1 MRSLAL
7 RSFHRVSLLILPILL
22 TLPVS
27 AAAAARSVAFEPSS
41 LLAAARELPQGEA
54 LRIAAVPLS
63 IEGKDRL
70 RDLDLERF
78 EIFAPNAKVVV
89 HTESGEKLLPIPAN
103 VYLRGKIAGDPR
115 SRVVLS
121 LLESGEI
128 RGLATS
134 TGRFWLLGAGV
145 GESFLAAREVDSL
158 EMVEEDGGFRCELD
172 GLGTAAYRADEKERS
187 LAGLLEPSSLARG
200 LRAVRGTF
208 DHTAAVAIETD
219 NEFLNL
225 GPIGGNTLTAT
236 NYIADLLAFASTI
249 YINEV
254 QTSWSLGHVSLWQAT
269 DPWVQTNPS
278 CGLIDFGRFWNNTNT
293 GITRTVTHFLSG
305 KSTNAG
311 VAWIGVLCSGAFS
324 IDAAA
329 VATGCSPALTGVS
342 NWGGGYG
349 YTSGIDANF
358 NINSPSI
365 VWDILAFS
373 HEIGHN
379 FNSGHTHCY
388 QNIGGNAASVDN
400 CNASQCGQSGCY
412 CGATSLPAGCPG
424 SGQGCGTIMSYCH
437 LISPGQSNT
446 SLTLGLGHP
455 FGVAPERVPNR
466 MRDHVV
472 SRAAANPSCLAPI
485 NVTEIFTDGF
495 ESGNT
500 AAWN

>member
-115 SRVVLS
+115 SRVVVS
-121 LLESGEI
+121 VLETGEI

-172 GLGTAAYRADEKERS
+172 NLGTAAYRADDEEHS
-187 LAGLLEPSSLARG
+187 LAGLLEPGSLARS

-208 DHTAAVAIETD
+208 DHTAVVAIETD

-249 YINEV
+249 YIDEV
-254 QTSWSLGHVSLWQAT
+254 QTSWSLGHVSLWQVA
-269 DPWVQTNPS
+269 DPYAQTS
-278 CGLIDFGRFWNNTNT
+278 ACGLLEFGREWNLSNTAV
-293 GITRTVTHFLSG
+293 TRTTAHFLSG
-305 KSTNAG
+305 KNSNAG
-311 VAWIGVLCSGAFS
+311 VAWIGVLCSGPFS
-324 IDAAA
+324 
-329 VATGCSPALTGVS
+329 TSPANLGTTCSAPVSGTGS
-342 NWGGGYG
+342 FGGAYG
-349 YTSGIDANF
+349 FTAGIDANF

-365 VWDILAFS
+365 VWDILAFT

-424 SGQGCGTIMSYCH
+424 AGLGCGTIMSYCH